1 MGEQNL
7 LSKAASFRGQWFTDR
22 GANDRP
28 ATRLKGCDEFL
39 GQRRFARRGHTV
51 NGDTHGMQALN
62 VHDTLHEYFQ
72 KL

>member
-1 MGEQNL
+1 MVEAIDG
-7 LSKAASFRGQWFTDR
+7 

-28 ATRLKGCDEFL
+28 ATRLQGRDKFL
-39 GQRRFARRGHTV
+39 GQRCFARGVHTV
-51 NGDTHGMQALN
+51 NGDAHGMQALN

>member
-1 MGEQNL
+1 MVE
-7 LSKAASFRGQWFTDR
+7 AIDR
-22 GANDRP
+22 RANDRP

-39 GQRRFARRGHTV
+39 GQRRFARRVHTV
-51 NGDTHGMQALN
+51 NGDAHGMQALN